1 MREKNFIRFAST
13 DFSEHLIVKYHK
25 IFQAGYIGVYEL
37 CCLGL
42 CVAMNIPLE
51 QFQHAQQV
59 KSTIILNTESPCILI
74 IISVENTD

>member
-1 MREKNFIRFAST
+1 M
-13 DFSEHLIVKYHK
+13 V
-25 IFQAGYIGVYEL
+25 
-37 CCLGL
+37 
-42 CVAMNIPLE
+42 MNIPLE